1 MKYITN
7 QEMMSRFSEAYWFLY
22 RHHLTDFKSLFF
34 TDQVITEDGTTEAI
48 PAYILT
54 YDGKLL
60 RLIKDEQTYKL
71 EQVTD
76 INLYLLSLQ
85 EAHRAGN
92 EYPSINHTLFNIER
106 VISNKQLINLQLN
119 KLQYA
124 ENKEDRI

>member
-1 MKYITN
+1 
-7 QEMMSRFSEAYWFLY
+7 MMSRFSEAYWFLY

-34 TDQVITEDGTTEAI
+34 TDQVITEDGTIEAI
-48 PAYILT
+48 PAYILA
-54 YDGKLL
+54 YDGTLL
-60 RLIKDEQTYKL
+60 RLIMDDQTYKL

-106 VISNKQLINLQLN
+106 VISDKQSIKFLLN
-119 KLQYA
+119 KYHHE
-124 ENKEDRI
+124 ENNKIII